1 MGMISGFPSGFPSGR
16 EAVSHRAAMLPAL
29 LRRSGYGTYAV
40 GKWHLTPMA
49 DMTPSGRFDHWPLA
63 HGFDRFYGF
72 LAGETDQYRP
82 SLYSDNQVIVPPD
95 RPRSEEP
102 TSELQSLMRT
112 PYAVS
117 CLNTTN
123 YYQI

>member
-1 MGMISGFPSGFPSGR
+1 MLISDWSSD
-16 EAVSHRAAMLPAL
+16 VCSSDL
-29 LRRSGYGTYAV
+29 V

-95 RPRSEEP
+95 RPDYHLSED
-102 TSELQSLMRT
+102 LVDQSISMLSKIGR
-112 PYAVS
+112 AHV
-117 CLNTTN
+117 
-123 YYQI
+123 

>member
-95 RPRSEEP
+95 RPDYHLSE
-102 TSELQSLMRT
+102 TGRAHVCT
-112 PYAVS
+112 PV
-117 CLNTTN
+117 TN
-123 YYQI
+123 AHLVCRLLLEK